1 MIKKVIKK
9 EKDNGFITVTTYE
22 YQSISDVIDF
32 IESNEQKERF
42 KEKNGGYSSIEGS
55 YVFTK
60 THGFSEAYELLKS
73 GWEEGTKRLKDKLE
87 TKLKSVSTKQ
97 KTIYDVAGFQCSVP
111 RYLQG
116 VPTNMINKKTV
127 SQKNKVITINKNI
140 SYGAFVSAD
149 KIIEECAK
157 VLELINNLESN
168 GCRVNLNIIVGTID
182 TNRYHDYADYV
193 KICVKQASQKLNLKQ
208 VAFPV
213 MHPSMLR
220 RIFFALMERYE
231 EGYNFAN
238 SYGRPLDSIKD
249 FPKEIFRTNEYYLP
263 RFTEEEKIT
272 DIEKYKVR

>member
-1 MIKKVIKK
+1 MIKKVK
-9 EKDNGFITVTTYE
+9 ENGFLTLTTYE
-22 YQSISDVIDF
+22 YTSISDVIDF

-42 KEKNGGYSSIEGS
+42 KERRRNGGYSSIEGS
-55 YVFTK
+55 YEFTR
-60 THGFSEAYELLKS
+60 THGFSEACELLKS

-87 TKLKSVSTKQ
+87 TKEKSVSTKQ
-97 KTIYDVAGFQCSVP
+97 KTVYDIAGFQCSVP

-116 VPTNMINKKTV
+116 IPTNMINKKTV
-127 SQKNKVITINKNI
+127 SQKNKVVTINKNI
-140 SYGAFVSAD
+140 SYSAFVSAD
-149 KIIEECAK
+149 KITNECAK
-157 VLELINNLESN
+157 VLELINNLENN
-168 GCRVNLNIIVGTID
+168 GYRVNLNIIVGTTVANED
-182 TNRYHDYADYV
+182 NKYEDYV
-193 KICVKQASQKLNLKQ
+193 KICVKQASQRLNLKQ

-238 SYGRPLDSIKD
+238 GYGRPLDSIKD

-263 RFTEEEKIT
+263 RFTEEEKII

>member
-1 MIKKVIKK
+1 MIKK
-9 EKDNGFITVTTYE
+9 EKDNGFLIVTTYE
-22 YQSISDVIDF
+22 YKSISDVIDF

-42 KEKNGGYSSIEGS
+42 IEERSGYGSIDGS
-55 YVFTK
+55 YEFTQ
-60 THGFSEAYELLKS
+60 THDFEEAYDLLKQ

-87 TKLKSVSTKQ
+87 TKVKSVSTKQ
-97 KTIYDVAGFQCSVP
+97 KTMYDVAGFQCSVP

-149 KIIEECAK
+149 QIPGECAK

-168 GCRVNLNIIVGTID
+168 GCRVNLNIIVGT
-182 TNRYHDYADYV
+182 TVANEYHNYEDYV
-193 KICVKQASQKLNLKQ
+193 KICVKQASQRLNLKQ

-238 SYGRPLDSIKD
+238 RYGRPLDSIKD
-249 FPKEIFRTNEYYLP
+249 FPKEIFKTNEYYLP

>member
-1 MIKKVIKK
+1 MIKKVK
-9 EKDNGFITVTTYE
+9 ESGVLTLTTYE
-22 YQSISDVIDF
+22 YTSIFDVVDF
-32 IESNEQKERF
+32 IKNNEPKERF
-42 KEKNGGYSSIEGS
+42 IEKRSGYGSIDGS
-55 YVFTK
+55 YEFTQ
-60 THGFSEAYELLKS
+60 TYDFEEAYDLLKQ

-87 TKLKSVSTKQ
+87 TKVKSVSTKQ

-116 VPTNMINKKTV
+116 IPTNMINKKTV

-149 KIIEECAK
+149 KITEECAK

-168 GCRVNLNIIVGTID
+168 GCRVNLNIIVGT
-182 TNRYHDYADYV
+182 TAAQGNYKYADYV
-193 KICVKQASQKLNLKQ
+193 KICVKQASQRLNLKQ
-208 VAFPV
+208 VAFPI

-231 EGYNFAN
+231 EGYNFAKF
-238 SYGRPLDSIKD
+238 YGRPLDSIKE

-263 RFTEEEKIT
+263 RFTEEEKII
-272 DIEKYKVR
+272 DIEKYKVH